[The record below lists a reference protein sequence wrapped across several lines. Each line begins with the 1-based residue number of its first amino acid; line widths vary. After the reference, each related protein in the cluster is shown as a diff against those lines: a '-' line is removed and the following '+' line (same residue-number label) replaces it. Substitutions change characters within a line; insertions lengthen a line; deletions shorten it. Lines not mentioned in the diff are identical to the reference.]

1 MNFAKNKKDI
11 ILILFLNILTLSAI
25 IFVLTYFFRVD
36 PFTYFTFNHLI
47 AEFPSFNVSFSKF
60 DFHKVEAIG
69 IPELLI
75 VIVGTLG
82 SILAIVFS
90 LTFIG
95 IEKVSEKYTH
105 LIVEKYWSNGTT
117 QGTLISFFILIIVSV
132 LFIFISKLISNVLL
146 LFYSLIIVFSF
157 TVCISFLIK
166 YFYLVVTMIDPI
178 SFASVLKSEIIRA
191 IKKNKK
197 NEANTLII
205 NLGDIAIKALQ
216 REEKQVVI
224 EYISKIDE
232 IFLQCCSQLQNI
244 SFLSSTLDS
253 YQRILSYSIQIESDL
268 RFMIIHILTETHT
281 IFQFS
286 KDVNGMK
293 VNKFRKDVFDE
304 YQNYLDKLYFI
315 NKEIIYKNDFE
326 LFKEEIESIS
336 FGFVSDPQKHIILLK
351 EKILLFGDMIP
362 DIYQD
367 KKIISKKKNLDV
379 LLHSLEVNFANLEFY
394 EEILNE
400 FKDLFSSS
408 LKLSNTIQDKNNLSA
423 ELKEL
428 EETLFKFYLDS
439 NFHKTFFIISAYC
452 LFNGE
457 RKKTES
463 VKFVRELWFHTK
475 TEDPYY
481 INLDEVPVTSDI
493 EFLLNMLF
501 WGGTNDS
508 SWFNKYSFDKLFD
521 SKVYIYEYTV
531 LLLTYLLEQ
540 HQELS
545 IRISEE
551 MNKKEIQIRYSFF
564 KQFINAS
571 DELIIQCEK
580 LIQDAKRWSFLLPP
594 KKQQN
599 KDSEFIDVSTIQ
611 QFNETK
617 KWLQDRKE
625 EFNQNIVKCETFLPI
640 DQDKESICKNEILKS
655 FKLFSEISST
665 TVLSQFDPT
674 RDSKLIF
681 ISISYRALVPKNC
694 LISPSDFDCSN
705 LWFDMGRKVAFKE
718 INYFI
723 NTILSGNIEKTQVET
738 EDILTIYY
746 LIQSKI
752 NSLYDN
758 DFKPS
763 TIFLPLHILSALR
776 KEAQNEESKLYG
788 KFPYSDRNIFYY
800 NESTKLEIIHS
811 SKYTLFNEIIIL
823 DKNFCTWTFK
833 PAKMAEERLSVEIK
847 TYEPDPSKL
856 DLTIETVI
864 NLKITNFDSI
874 KSISF
879 SK

>member
-1 MNFAKNKKDI
+1 M
-11 ILILFLNILTLSAI
+11 
-25 IFVLTYFFRVD
+25 
-36 PFTYFTFNHLI
+36 
-47 AEFPSFNVSFSKF
+47 
-60 DFHKVEAIG
+60 
-69 IPELLI
+69 
-75 VIVGTLG
+75 GTLG

-105 LIVEKYWSNGTT
+105 LIVEKYWNNGTT

-132 LFIFISKLISNVLL
+132 LFIFINKLISNVLL
-146 LFYSLIIVFSF
+146 LFYSLIIVFGF
-157 TVCISFLIK
+157 TVCISFFIK

-178 SFASVLKSEIIRA
+178 SFASVLKNEIIRA

-197 NEANTLII
+197 NEADSLII

-216 REEKQVVI
+216 REEKQVAI
-224 EYISKIDE
+224 EYISRIDE

-244 SFLSSTLDS
+244 SYLSSTLDS
-253 YQRILSYSIQIESDL
+253 YQRILNYSIQIESDL
-268 RFMIIHILTETHT
+268 RFMIIHILTEIHS

-286 KDVNGMK
+286 KDVNGRK
-293 VNKFRKDVFDE
+293 VNKFREEIFDE

-326 LFKEEIESIS
+326 LFKEEIKSIS
-336 FGFVSDPQKHIILLK
+336 FGFISDPQEHIISLK

-362 DIYQD
+362 NIYQD
-367 KKIISKKKNLDV
+367 KEIISKKKDLDV
-379 LLHSLEVNFANLEFY
+379 LLHSLEVDFANFEFY
-394 EEILNE
+394 EKILNE
-400 FKDLFSSS
+400 FEDLFSSI
-408 LKLSNTIQDKNNLSA
+408 LELSNTIQDKNNLSA

-457 RKKTES
+457 RKNTKS
-463 VKFVRELWFHTK
+463 VKFVRELWLHTK
-475 TEDPYY
+475 TEDRYH
-481 INLDEVPVTSDI
+481 INLNEVPVTSDI

-501 WGGTNDS
+501 WGGINDS
-508 SWFNKYSFDKLFD
+508 SWFNKYSFDKLFG
-521 SKVYIYEYTV
+521 SKIYLYEYTV

-540 HQELS
+540 QQELS

-551 MNKKEIQIRYSFF
+551 MSKREIQIRYSFF
-564 KQFINAS
+564 KQFINVS

-594 KKQQN
+594 KKQQKN
-599 KDSEFIDVSTIQ
+599 DSEFIDISTIQ

-625 EFNQNIVKCETFLPI
+625 DFNQNIAKCESFLSI
-640 DQDKESICKNEILKS
+640 DPDKESICKNEILKS
-655 FKLFSEISST
+655 FNLFSEISST
-665 TVLSQFDPT
+665 AVLSQFDPT
-674 RDSKLIF
+674 RDSELMF
-681 ISISYRALVPKNC
+681 IPIGYGSIVPKNC
-694 LISPSDFDCSN
+694 LISPSDFNCSN
-705 LWFDMGRKVAFKE
+705 LWFEMGRKAAFRE

-723 NTILSGNIEKTQVET
+723 STILSRNIEKIQVET
-738 EDILTIYY
+738 EDILTIYD

-788 KFPYSDRNIFYY
+788 KFPYSDRNVFYF

-811 SKYTLFNEIIIL
+811 SKYTSFNEIIIL
-823 DKNFCTWTFK
+823 DKNFCIWTFK
-833 PAKMAEERLSVEIK
+833 LAKMAENRLSVEIK

-856 DLTIETVI
+856 YMTIETFI
-864 NLKITNFDSI
+864 NLKISNTNSI